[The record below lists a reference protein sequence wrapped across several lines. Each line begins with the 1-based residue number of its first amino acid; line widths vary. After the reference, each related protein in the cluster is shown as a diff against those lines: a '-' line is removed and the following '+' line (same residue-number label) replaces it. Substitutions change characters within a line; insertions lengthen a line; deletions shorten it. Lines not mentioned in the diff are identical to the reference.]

1 MKPLR
6 LLILCSFVLT
16 PQAGAA
22 SPQAMTQ
29 QAKAAQIRAQQDL
42 AKERERILTERRAL
56 TEKLQQRY
64 RQVAEARSAQQG
76 LEEKLRTLELERET
90 WIRQQRS
97 QEREEGRKLE
107 LLRMI
112 ARLGPEARLSSFD
125 KLVEETRAGIQARLA
140 DYDQALQLTI
150 SEEEVADRQ
159 GKPIRTTVIKLGQV
173 SSLSLGPDFQS
184 TGLLNL
190 NREGRPIVQGP
201 LLSETQTQALRTF
214 SAGQRGTI
222 VVDVDGTL
230 VQRPA
235 TEGASISQL
244 LAAGGA
250 FVWPIILIGLFGLA
264 LVIERVVH
272 LQLNR
277 VDPLKI
283 SKVVRLLVT
292 QKIDEARRLVEDAKT
307 DVDRL
312 LLTGIE
318 TLYAERDNREASL
331 EAALL
336 SEEPKLE
343 RSLTM
348 LAACAGIAPLLG
360 LLGTVTGMI
369 STFDVITEY
378 GTGNPRLLSG
388 GISVALI
395 TTQLGLIVAVPL
407 VLAHAWATRAIERRQ
422 ALLEEGRNAILAI
435 EPPTP
440 AEPIRE
446 AKSGAAA

>member
-1 MKPLR
+1 MKAVLAAA
-6 LLILCSFVLT
+6 LCLT
-16 PQAGAA
+16 MGLPVAMAA
-22 SPQAMTQ
+22 PAAQMVE
-29 QAKAAQIRAQQDL
+29 QAKASEAKARSELVNARKQIL
-42 AKERERILTERRAL
+42 ADKRSL
-56 TEKLQQRY
+56 TEKLQASYQKIA
-64 RQVAEARSAQQG
+64 QARTTQER
-76 LEEKLRTLELERET
+76 LEDKLRQLEVEREA
-90 WIRQQRS
+90 WIRQQRTLG
-97 QEREEGRKLE
+97 REEDRKLE
-107 LLRMI
+107 LIRMT
-112 ARLGPEARLSSFD
+112 AKLGPEARLSSLE
-125 KLVEETRAGIQARLA
+125 KLGEEARAGIIERIA
-140 DYDQALQLTI
+140 DYDKMLKLTVGEQEI
-150 SEEEVADRQ
+150 ADRQ
-159 GKPIRTTVIKLGQV
+159 GKPMQAQVIELGSV
-173 SSLSLGPDFQS
+173 AALALGPDFQS
-184 TGLLNL
+184 TGLLNGE
-190 NREGRPIVQGP
+190 RDGRPIVQGP
-201 LLSETQTQALRTF
+201 LLSEEQA
-214 SAGQRGTI
+214 SALQNFRKTKLGPI

-235 TEGASISQL
+235 TEGASIGQL

-264 LVIERVVH
+264 LVFERFIF

-277 VDPLKI
+277 ADPLRI
-283 SKVVRLLVT
+283 SRVIRLLVT
-292 QKIDEARRLVEDAKT
+292 QEIAAAKAIVQEAKT
-307 DVDRL
+307 DIDRL

-318 TLYAERDNREASL
+318 TLHEKRDNREASL

-407 VLAHAWATRAIERRQ
+407 VLAHAWASRAIERRQ
-422 ALLEEGRNAILAI
+422 ALLEEGRNAILAVEVSSS
-435 EPPTP
+435 EPP
-440 AEPIRE
+440 
-446 AKSGAAA
+446 KSSQQSEAAA